1 MRDYSVT
8 DCRVIARLAVLGALA
23 ASLAVAGC
31 GRKGPLD
38 APPSAAIDAP
48 ATTAPA
54 AAAAA
59 PVPAG
64 RQARVTPEGQA
75 LAPPGERKPVPL
87 LDWLLN

>member
-8 DCRVIARLAVLGALA
+8 DGRLIARLAVLGALA
-23 ASLAVAGC
+23 AALTVAGC

-48 ATTAPA
+48 ASAAPA
-54 AAAAA
+54 AAAGTQ
-59 PVPAG
+59 VPSG
-64 RQARVTPEGQA
+64 QQARVTHEGQA
-75 LAPPGERKPVPL
+75 LAPPGEKKPVPL